1 MPLHHR
7 FTATFEPSR
16 ESVTYVCVKDAQV
29 GILYANLGGT
39 AGQPVPYLGQAF
51 YIAISINL

>member
-1 MPLHHR
+1 MSLHHR
-7 FTATFEPSR
+7 FTATFEPLC
-16 ESVTYVCVKDAQV
+16 ESIAYVCVKDAQV

-51 YIAISINL
+51 LLQPKK